1 MAVSKVLQ
9 RKMFRDPSQDENVG
23 IMQGF
28 MDDVHEML
36 GVDDMFDE
44 EPGEEDDGGV
54 AKAMGRRPN
63 SPEILMNNLRG
74 DMRSVDARIEEL
86 AEMVGYN
93 AAASTPPEVLALLQ
107 PVLKQQ
113 GIAALEA
120 AAPAMPD
127 MGMAPPG
134 MPEMGMA
141 PPPGAMGMA
150 PPAMEGGIGS
160 LPQGNMGQP
169 PMQMARGGPVQ
180 YFQTG
185 SGPEAVTSYET
196 RINELLGRTAQ
207 DPIDAMARARELTPQ
222 YQELLGT
229 SDKGSAKSQMLFDI
243 AQAALGYA
251 ANVGPDGQP
260 LRGSQASRLAG
271 AARALPGQIAA
282 RGAQAKEGE
291 ARARLAALGQA
302 QSEREAAIAA
312 NTALSSDQLAIA
324 MAQQA
329 QAANL
334 ALELAKQ
341 KAPTEAYQTLQARS
355 LMLPEAERPAFI
367 ARGGVQDAAGS
378 NLQDFFGSV
387 DGGPAELLF
396 FSPDRNNPGVFKS
409 SNGALVPVTGQVTRA
424 DTADSANY
432 QRFTGSVGGKPPENF
447 YLNPNPNNFGIF
459 RQTPEGLIPVTEP
472 VNPVA
477 EDGSDTAREQRIAN
491 LATQLIGSGSLTM
504 TAEQAEIQARNIAD
518 GNIKIE
524 VLPSGQVRSIN
535 LITNEVKE
543 LPISAVA
550 PETLAVDGP
559 RTLFQMAEYGTGPG
573 SYILNALS
581 TISGVVGGPI
591 AAKTVDARTALR
603 LSTGELIRAMSL
615 SRAYAVGEQE
625 RIIEQIQLLPAV
637 LDNPEQLR
645 QRMITVADSLK
656 RASRQ
661 AEQNLSNP
669 NLSPDIREDLQ
680 RTDTSVK
687 NYLAVLG
694 APTIITASSLTDPAA
709 IEKLDATSLRY
720 FINNTQDEELRAIPE
735 AVRMA
740 MTQKLQQEGGGL

>member
-74 DMRSVDARIEEL
+74 DMRSVDARVEEL

-134 MPEMGMA
+134 MPDMGMA

-160 LPQGNMGQP
+160 LSQGNMEQP

-207 DPIDAMARARELTPQ
+207 DPIDAMVRARELTPQ

-271 AARALPGQIAA
+271 ATRALPGQIAA

-329 QAANL
+329 QAANRD
-334 ALELAKQ
+334 LEIEKGRPSFRDATPEEAAKFGHAAGQ
-341 KAPTEAYQTLQARS
+341 ID
-355 LMLPEAERPAFI
+355 ERTNRFYGATPPSGMSITSTPGGGFQISQGAGVGSPS
-367 ARGGVQDAAGS
+367 ARG
-378 NLQDFFGSV
+378 NLEFTVENGITV
-387 DGGPAELLF
+387 ARPI
-396 FSPDRNNPGVFKS
+396 PG
-409 SNGALVPVTGQVTRA
+409 
-424 DTADSANY
+424 
-432 QRFTGSVGGKPPENF
+432 
-447 YLNPNPNNFGIF
+447 
-459 RQTPEGLIPVTEP
+459 TPQ
-472 VNPVA
+472 A
-477 EDGSDTAREQRIAN
+477 
-491 LATQLIGSGSLTM
+491 
-504 TAEQAEIQARNIAD
+504 AEIQAQRGKLETMILTGQDMIGTIESIVGRPAVEGGAAAMPAD
-518 GNIKIE
+518 EDLESILGMIQGR
-524 VLPSGQVRSIN
+524 LPAMTPSGED
-535 LITNEVKE
+535 LKVKIDQ
-543 LPISAVA
+543 LAGSAFLQAFDILKGGGAISEREGAKA
-550 PETLAVDGP
+550 TQA
-559 RTLFQMAEYGTGPG
+559 
-573 SYILNALS
+573 
-581 TISGVVGGPI
+581 I
-591 AAKTVDARTALR
+591 AR
-603 LSTGELIRAMSL
+603 LS
-615 SRAYAVGEQE
+615 
-625 RIIEQIQLLPAV
+625 
-637 LDNPEQLR
+637 
-645 QRMITVADSLK
+645 
-656 RASRQ
+656 
-661 AEQNLSNP
+661 
-669 NLSPDIREDLQ
+669 
-680 RTDTSVK
+680 RTQT
-687 NYLAVLG
+687 
-694 APTIITASSLTDPAA
+694 
-709 IEKLDATSLRY
+709 
-720 FINNTQDEELRAIPE
+720 PE
-735 AVRMA
+735 AFKAALYEFADVVRRGVEKA
-740 MTQKLQQEGGGL
+740 KGDLSALPQPQTPTPDVPLRPVIRYDAQGNRIP

>member
-54 AKAMGRRPN
+54 TKAMGRRPN

-127 MGMAPPG
+127 MGMAPQG
-134 MPEMGMA
+134 MPDMGMA

-150 PPAMEGGIGS
+150 PPPAMEGGIGS

-180 YFQTG
+180 YFQDG

-196 RINELLGRTAQ
+196 RINELLNQRRQ
-207 DPIDAMARARELTPQ
+207 DPIDAMVRARELTPQ

-229 SDKGSAKSQMLFDI
+229 SDKGSAKAQMLFDI

-271 AARALPGQIAA
+271 ATRALPGQIAA
-282 RGAQAKEGE
+282 RGAQAQEGE

-302 QSEREAAIAA
+302 QSEREAALAA
-312 NTALSSDQLAIA
+312 NTALSSDQLAIL

-329 QAANL
+329 QAQAM
-334 ALELAKQ
+334 ALEREKQ
-341 KAPTEAYQTLQARS
+341 KAPTAAYRTLEARS
-355 LMLPEAERPAFI
+355 LLLPEAERAAFI
-367 ARGGVQDAAGS
+367 ARGGVQDAAS
-378 NLQDFFGSV
+378 
-387 DGGPAELLF
+387 
-396 FSPDRNNPGVFKS
+396 
-409 SNGALVPVTGQVTRA
+409 
-424 DTADSANY
+424 SANY
-432 QRFTGSVGGKPPENF
+432 QRFTGRVGNEPPEIF

-459 RQTPEGLIPVTEP
+459 RQTPEGLTAVTEP
-472 VNPVA
+472 VSPVA
-477 EDGSDTAREQRIAN
+477 EDGSDTAHEQRIAN
-491 LATQLIGSGSLTM
+491 LAKQLVGSGPLTM
-504 TAEQAEIQARNIAD
+504 TAEQADIQARNIAD
-518 GNIKIE
+518 KNIQIE

-543 LPISAVA
+543 LPISAVS

-581 TISGVVGGPI
+581 TISGAVGGPI

-603 LSTGELIRAMSL
+603 LSTGELIRSMSL

-625 RIIEQIQLLPAV
+625 RIIEQIQLLPA
-637 LDNPEQLR
+637 LIDNPEQLR

-656 RASRQ
+656 RSSRQ
-661 AEQNLSNP
+661 AEQDMNNP
-669 NLSPDIREDLQ
+669 SLSPEIREDLQ
-680 RTDTSVK
+680 RTDMAVK

-694 APTIITASSLTDPAA
+694 APTIITASSLRDPAA
-709 IEKLDATSLRY
+709 IENLDATSLRY
-720 FINNTQDEELRAIPE
+720 FINNAQDEDLNALPTAVYDAIE
-735 AVRMA
+735 
-740 MTQKLQQEGGGL
+740 QKLLQPRADGL

>member
-74 DMRSVDARIEEL
+74 DMRSVDARVEEL

-127 MGMAPPG
+127 MGMAPP
-134 MPEMGMA
+134 
-141 PPPGAMGMA
+141 PGAMAMAA
-150 PPAMEGGIGS
+150 PPMEGGIGS

-180 YFQTG
+180 YFKDG
-185 SGPEAVTSYET
+185 SDPEAVTSYET

-271 AARALPGQIAA
+271 ATRALPGQIAA

-334 ALELAKQ
+334 DLEREKGRPSFRDATPEEAAK
-341 KAPTEAYQTLQARS
+341 
-355 LMLPEAERPAFI
+355 F
-367 ARGGVQDAAGS
+367 GHAAGQIDERT
-378 NLQDFFGSV
+378 NRFY
-387 DGGPAELLF
+387 
-396 FSPDRNNPGVFKS
+396 
-409 SNGALVPVTGQVTRA
+409 GATPPSGMTITG
-424 DTADSANY
+424 
-432 QRFTGSVGGKPPENF
+432 
-447 YLNPNPNNFGIF
+447 
-459 RQTPEGLIPVTEP
+459 TPEGGFQLTQGPGVGSPGARGNLEFT
-472 VNPVA
+472 V
-477 EDGSDTAREQRIAN
+477 EDGITVARPIPGTPQA
-491 LATQLIGSGSLTM
+491 
-504 TAEQAEIQARNIAD
+504 AEIQAQRGKLETTLLTGQD
-518 GNIKIE
+518 TLETIE
-524 VLPSGQVRSIN
+524 SIVGRPAVEGGATALPEDPALDSI
-535 LITNEVKE
+535 LGMIQGRVWATTQAGEDLKVK
-543 LPISAVA
+543 VDQ
-550 PETLAVDGP
+550 LA
-559 RTLFQMAEYGTGPG
+559 GTAFLQAF
-573 SYILNALS
+573 YILRGGGAISQIEGAKATDAIARLS
-581 TISGVVGGPI
+581 RTQSPEAFKKSLNELADIVRRGV
-591 AAKTVDARTALR
+591 AKTAGDLSALPQPQ
-603 LSTGELIRAMSL
+603 T
-615 SRAYAVGEQE
+615 
-625 RIIEQIQLLPAV
+625 P
-637 LDNPEQLR
+637 
-645 QRMITVADSLK
+645 
-656 RASRQ
+656 
-661 AEQNLSNP
+661 
-669 NLSPDIREDLQ
+669 
-680 RTDTSVK
+680 
-687 NYLAVLG
+687 
-694 APTIITASSLTDPAA
+694 
-709 IEKLDATSLRY
+709 
-720 FINNTQDEELRAIPE
+720 TQDVPPRAVIRYDAQGNRIP
-735 AVRMA
+735 
-740 MTQKLQQEGGGL
+740 

>member
-44 EPGEEDDGGV
+44 EPSEEDDGGV

-120 AAPAMPD
+120 AAPAMPEMAPPGA

-134 MPEMGMA
+134 MPDMAMA
-141 PPPGAMGMA
+141 P

-180 YFQTG
+180 YFQDG
-185 SGPEAVTSYET
+185 SGPEAVTSYQT
-196 RINELLGRTAQ
+196 RINEFLNQTRQ
-207 DPIDAMARARELTPQ
+207 DPIDAMVRARELTPQ

-260 LRGSQASRLAG
+260 LRGSQGSRLAG
-271 AARALPGQIAA
+271 ATRALPGQIAA
-282 RGAQAKEGE
+282 RGAQAQEGE

-329 QAANL
+329 QAN
-334 ALELAKQ
+334 ELANRAKFETLT
-341 KAPTEAYQTLQARS
+341 TEELT
-355 LMLPEAERPAFI
+355 
-367 ARGGVQDAAGS
+367 AAGAPEGS
-378 NLQDFFGSV
+378 YGQVNTVTGERTISRPPAATNINVGGGKLSDVLSTNAANQLDASYTQATAALGTLNTVNNIRPLLEQELFDGPLSQSAMFVSRIAQSLGVGGESSQEMLQNTVLAMQGLAEF
-387 DGGPAELLF
+387 ELLAAQAM
-396 FSPDRNNPGVFKS
+396 RGQ
-409 SNGALVPVTGQVTRA
+409 GAIT
-424 DTADSANY
+424 
-432 QRFTGSVGGKPPENF
+432 ENE
-447 YLNPNPNNFGIF
+447 
-459 RQTPEGLIPVTEP
+459 RGLIRR
-472 VNPVA
+472 A
-477 EDGSDTAREQRIAN
+477 SAGDLG
-491 LATQLIGSGSLTM
+491 TM
-504 TAEQAEIQARNIAD
+504 TQ
-518 GNIKIE
+518 G
-524 VLPSGQVRSIN
+524 
-535 LITNEVKE
+535 EVKE
-543 LPISAVA
+543 LMGALEKTANYRINSH
-550 PETLAVDGP
+550 ENRLAQY
-559 RTLFQMAEYGTGPG
+559 T
-573 SYILNALS
+573 N
-581 TISGVVGGPI
+581 
-591 AAKTVDARTALR
+591 
-603 LSTGELIRAMSL
+603 
-615 SRAYAVGEQE
+615 
-625 RIIEQIQLLPAV
+625 V
-637 LDNPEQLR
+637 LKD
-645 QRMITVADSLK
+645 
-656 RASRQ
+656 
-661 AEQNLSNP
+661 
-669 NLSPDIREDLQ
+669 
-680 RTDTSVK
+680 
-687 NYLAVLG
+687 
-694 APTIITASSLTDPAA
+694 DPAA
-709 IEKLDATSLRY
+709 TQLLGLYQLGNALPSAPTPTLTPAPAPAPAPALEFDPAAAQAALDRKKA
-720 FINNTQDEELRAIPE
+720 
-735 AVRMA
+735 
-740 MTQKLQQEGGGL
+740 GGN

>member
-74 DMRSVDARIEEL
+74 DMRSVDARVEEL

-134 MPEMGMA
+134 MPDMGMA

-271 AARALPGQIAA
+271 ATRALPGQIAA

-329 QAANL
+329 QAANRD
-334 ALELAKQ
+334 LEIEKGRPSFRDATPEEAAKFGHAAGQ
-341 KAPTEAYQTLQARS
+341 ID
-355 LMLPEAERPAFI
+355 ERTNRFYGATPPSGMSITSTPGGGFQISQGAGVGSPS
-367 ARGGVQDAAGS
+367 ARG
-378 NLQDFFGSV
+378 NLEFTVENGITV
-387 DGGPAELLF
+387 ARPI
-396 FSPDRNNPGVFKS
+396 PG
-409 SNGALVPVTGQVTRA
+409 
-424 DTADSANY
+424 
-432 QRFTGSVGGKPPENF
+432 
-447 YLNPNPNNFGIF
+447 
-459 RQTPEGLIPVTEP
+459 TPQ
-472 VNPVA
+472 A
-477 EDGSDTAREQRIAN
+477 
-491 LATQLIGSGSLTM
+491 
-504 TAEQAEIQARNIAD
+504 AEIQAQRGKLETMILTGQDMIGTIESVVGRPAVEGGATAIPPPEALESILGVYQGRMPPLTQAGENLKVKIDQIA
-518 GNIKIE
+518 G
-524 VLPSGQVRSIN
+524 
-535 LITNEVKE
+535 
-543 LPISAVA
+543 SAFLQA
-550 PETLAVDGP
+550 FETLKGAG
-559 RTLFQMAEYGTGPG
+559 AITG
-573 SYILNALS
+573 SE
-581 TISGVVGGPI
+581 
-591 AAKTVDARTALR
+591 
-603 LSTGELIRAMSL
+603 GEKA
-615 SRAYAVGEQE
+615 
-625 RIIEQIQLLPAV
+625 
-637 LDNPEQLR
+637 
-645 QRMITVADSLK
+645 TVAIARLGRTQSPEAFRESLNEFADVIRRGMDK
-656 RASRQ
+656 ARA
-661 AEQNLSNP
+661 
-669 NLSPDIREDLQ
+669 DLAALPQ
-680 RTDTSVK
+680 P
-687 NYLAVLG
+687 AAP
-694 APTIITASSLTDPAA
+694 APTI
-709 IEKLDATSLRY
+709 LR
-720 FINNTQDEELRAIPE
+720 FDEQGNRI
-735 AVRMA
+735 
-740 MTQKLQQEGGGL
+740 Q